1 MTYTPKPVDT
11 SQIELGNEINELIEL
26 LARNAHENWAS
37 QRIADGWTYGPYR
50 DDAEKKTPSLV
61 EYEAL
66 SESEKEYDRIMVRQ
80 TLKAIIALG
89 YRVLK
94 D

>member
-1 MTYTPKPVDT
+1 MTYTPRPLDT
-11 SQIELGNEINELIEL
+11 SQIKLSNEINELIEL

-50 DDAEKKTPSLV
+50 DDLQKKTPSLV
-61 EYEAL
+61 EYEVL
-66 SESEKEYDRIMVRQ
+66 SESEKEYDRIMVMQ
-80 TLKAIIALG
+80 TLKAIVALG
-89 YRVLK
+89 YRVFK

>member
-1 MTYTPKPVDT
+1 MTYTPRPLDT
-11 SQIELGNEINELIEL
+11 SQIKLSNEINELIEL

-50 DDAEKKTPSLV
+50 DDLQKKTPSLV
-61 EYEAL
+61 EYEVL
-66 SESEKEYDRIMVRQ
+66 SESEKEYDRIMVMQ
-80 TLKAIIALG
+80 TLKAIVALG
-89 YRVLK
+89 YRVSK